1 MINFALED
9 FFPYIYIVMFSFLFL
24 VSQRK
29 LNFLAIKR
37 KEQLSSGKIFSRLPS
52 AEAATAALEL
62 TAQQRT
68 HM

>member
-37 KEQLSSGKIFSRLPS
+37 KEQLSSGKKPVRVDDNEEVDAKRNIRN
-52 AEAATAALEL
+52 ACET
-62 TAQQRT
+62 
-68 HM
+68 